1 MCHEEWPGVLFHLV
15 YSVFVQ
21 KEGSITCFEVAFH
34 PIKHVASRPRFGG
47 DSQALS
53 WSIPAE
59 MRPSWTGTS
68 YTGRDRYSTE
78 RVSLYLQVSG
88 RFQADGNKQCF
99 HNVYAYLFAARNS
112 YG

>member
-1 MCHEEWPGVLFHLV
+1 MCHAEWPGVLFHLV

-59 MRPSWTGTS
+59 MRPSWMGTSWKGSAGQGPAIPDETGTRLREFH
-68 YTGRDRYSTE
+68 YIYK
-78 RVSLYLQVSG
+78 YQVV
-88 RFQADGNKQCF
+88 F
-99 HNVYAYLFAARNS
+99 
-112 YG
+112 